1 MSDFSYEIGSDNIA
15 VIKWDVPNKKFN
27 VLTIEGI
34 DEIEKILDELF
45 ENNGLK
51 GVIITSNKDNF
62 SAGMDLNVLAHLQDQ
77 SKNKEE
83 ISNIT
88 QDLSMTLGFPKER
101 VEKDL
106 KLYASNAEKL
116 SQALELIKETLANEK
131 RKQEISN
138 KVKTRDEKIDD
149 IQ

>member
-1 MSDFSYEIGSDNIA
+1 LSDFSYEIGSENIA

-83 ISNIT
+83 IFQFVMRAHKFLRKIELGGTDNNTKKKSNSICMG
-88 QDLSMTLGFPKER
+88 L
-101 VEKDL
+101 
-106 KLYASNAEKL
+106 
-116 SQALELIKETLANEK
+116 
-131 RKQEISN
+131 
-138 KVKTRDEKIDD
+138 
-149 IQ
+149 